1 MRFSAVAH
9 QLLKERPQVTLV
21 AACRPSHG
29 SRDESLP
36 RSSSATGTL
45 RQWARLWLGMGLMMG
60 PSPRHSSETQAFSA
74 AAVQAQS
81 GLDFLAKR
89 SNMNL
94 KERRKQGL
102 KKSDVSHHVSQSQR
116 LELLWTEYRILVTGW
131 SLQQRPSEDSRFALF
146 ANNPSLRQHVST
158 LMECASQMSP
168 PLVGVDRIY
177 SVMRDL
183 ESAQIPITRHECDT
197 LVSAWHRAGLLSGAR
212 PKDVDSPT
220 ASSAAYCMRIAVARD
235 GDDLFL
241 SLLKFYSSRKSLV
254 CLQILLLQWYHYPER
269 RHLLINDT
277 TLSDLVLIL
286 KHYLPLAL
294 ALYQSELD
302 ARALQD
308 YTRLSPSASKKT
320 PLNVYIHLI
329 YACSLTKGVAVFVDN
344 SECRKIKKHYLAN
357 PLNFKWDIRFPTTP
371 LQHTS
376 LQDPSSS
383 APKTTSP
390 TETVKTETNISSGIA
405 AYKLFQSALKDYP
418 LPSIP
423 NAHSFDFTLHTRL
436 YNNMVR
442 AASKHCH
449 TDLISILLSQMTEYD
464 MHLDASSLS
473 AVAGMQIRLLSS
485 LPDNANANSAD
496 GSNLVSHDNPSSL
509 QINVRRLLNGIY
521 TSAHVDR
528 EVEVK
533 VYDAIVRSLVG
544 SRRFAVAMHVV
555 DEFEGRFRAY
565 GGTAAATR
573 NPASYDAAGNIF
585 TDNEAQI
592 PQHRLNR
599 SLDDLRKTLF
609 DFVIMRAAESGKV
622 KIVDS
627 MVKKYQAAEF
637 DIDAD
642 IIQVLH
648 MHGVDVEE
656 VVGFRG
662 DQQGDNVMR
671 ERRADPNCF
680 VLLPE

>member
-1 MRFSAVAH
+1 
-9 QLLKERPQVTLV
+9 
-21 AACRPSHG
+21 
-29 SRDESLP
+29 
-36 RSSSATGTL
+36 
-45 RQWARLWLGMGLMMG
+45 
-60 PSPRHSSETQAFSA
+60 
-74 AAVQAQS
+74 
-81 GLDFLAKR
+81 
-89 SNMNL
+89 
-94 KERRKQGL
+94 
-102 KKSDVSHHVSQSQR
+102 
-116 LELLWTEYRILVTGW
+116 
-131 SLQQRPSEDSRFALF
+131 
-146 ANNPSLRQHVST
+146 
-158 LMECASQMSP
+158 MECASQMSP

-177 SVMRDL
+177 SVIRDL
-183 ESAQIPITRHECDT
+183 DSVQIPITRHECDA

-212 PKDVDSPT
+212 PKDADSPT
-220 ASSAAYCMRIAVARD
+220 ASSAAYCMRIALARD

-241 SLLKFYSSRKSLV
+241 SLLKFYSSRKSVV
-254 CLQILLLQWYHYPER
+254 CLQMLLLQWYHYPER

-302 ARALQD
+302 ARVLQD
-308 YTRLSPSASKKT
+308 YTRLSPSASQKT

-329 YACSLTKGVAVFVDN
+329 YACSLTKGVAVLLDN
-344 SECRKIKKHYLAN
+344 SESRKIKKHHLAN
-357 PLNFKWDIRFPTTP
+357 PLNFKWDVRFPTTP
-371 LQHTS
+371 LQHPS
-376 LQDPSSS
+376 LQNPSLS
-383 APKTTSP
+383 APETTLS
-390 TETVKTETNISSGIA
+390 TETEKIEANISSGLA

-423 NAHSFDFTLHTRL
+423 NAHSFDFTLHTQL

-485 LPDNANANSAD
+485 LPDTANANSAD
-496 GSNLVSHDNPSSL
+496 CSNLVSYDNPSAL

-555 DEFEGRFRAY
+555 DEFEGRFRTYA
-565 GGTAAATR
+565 GTTAAATR
-573 NPASYDAAGNIF
+573 NLASYDAA
-585 TDNEAQI
+585 QMS
-592 PQHRLNR
+592 QHRMNR
-599 SLDDLRKTLF
+599 SLEKLRKTLF
-609 DFVIMRAAESGKV
+609 DFVIVRAAEAGKV

-627 MVKKYQAAEF
+627 MVKKYQAAGF
-637 DIDAD
+637 DIDVD

-648 MHGVDVEE
+648 MHGVDVDEM
-656 VVGFRG
+656 VGFRG
-662 DQQGDNVMR
+662 EQQGNNVMR
-671 ERRADPNCF
+671 DRRADPNCF
-680 VLLPE
+680 VLIPE